1 MAKKRQRYNKAKPST
16 ISNNGKKYNFKS
28 RLELSV
34 YKTLKKKFR
43 NKKSI
48 KLDYE
53 TDKLPYTLQKN
64 YIPDFVI
71 TTGDGKT
78 IYIEVKGYLRPSDRT
93 KAIAVKQANPDA
105 DIRFV
110 FSKDNRIHSKSKTTY
125 SSWCKKNG
133 FIYTV
138 ADNIPDEWFK

>member
-1 MAKKRQRYNKAKPST
+1 MAKKRQKQNKKRST
-16 ISNNGKKYNFKS
+16 TSNYKKYNFKS

-34 YKTLKKKFR
+34 YKSLKKKLK

-53 TDKLPYTLQKN
+53 TKKLPYTLNKN

-71 TTGDGKT
+71 TNNNKI

-93 KAIAVKQANPDA
+93 KAIAVKQANPDV

-110 FSKDNRIHSKSKTTY
+110 FSKDNKIHSKSKTKY
-125 SSWCKKNG
+125 SDWCKKNN
-133 FIYTV
+133 FIFAV
-138 ADNIPDEWFK
+138 ADKIPDEWFNE